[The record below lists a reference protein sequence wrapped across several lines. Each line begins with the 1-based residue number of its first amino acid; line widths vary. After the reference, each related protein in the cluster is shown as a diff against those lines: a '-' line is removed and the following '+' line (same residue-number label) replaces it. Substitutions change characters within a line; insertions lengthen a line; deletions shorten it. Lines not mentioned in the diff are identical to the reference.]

1 MVRLSSILLATW
13 SKSAHLLL
21 LTVVRHSHN
30 MTASMFDGWEL
41 PVAADFH
48 VHLRD
53 GAMME
58 AVTPTIREGGV
69 DTVFVM
75 V

>member
-1 MVRLSSILLATW
+1 MST
-13 SKSAHLLL
+13 
-21 LTVVRHSHN
+21 
-30 MTASMFDGWEL
+30 MFDGWEL

-58 AVTPTIREGGV
+58 AVTPTIRAGGV

-75 V
+75 VRNTR